1 MGRNSKSRR
10 HPEGSPADT
19 RENRRDLAFFRLRCG
34 TIDTDWPRAYSD
46 PMEIRLNSELQ
57 AKLDRLAS
65 ESGRDKNSLVQEAL
79 ERFMDY
85 DDWFLR
91 EVEAG
96 IAAADRGEFIKH
108 EDILKLIN
116 QLYPGNTD

>member
-1 MGRNSKSRR
+1 
-10 HPEGSPADT
+10 
-19 RENRRDLAFFRLRCG
+19 
-34 TIDTDWPRAYSD
+34 
-46 PMEIRLNSELQ
+46 MEIHLSSELQ

-91 EVEAG
+91 EVEVG
-96 IAAADRGEFIKH
+96 LAAADRGEFIEH
-108 EDILKLIN
+108 EDIAKLIN
-116 QLYPGNTD
+116 RRYPE